1 MRPLLIAIA
10 HGLLSLCVQAQWIN
24 QPTPGIPRT
33 PEGKVDLAA
42 PPPKTANDQPDFS
55 GLWAFRGAGGG
66 ISQLKPTEI
75 KPWAEALHK
84 QRDEDLGSDSPGA
97 QCLPSGFILGGIVK
111 VVQTPELI
119 VILADDLEYR
129 QVFLDGREL
138 PKDPNPAWMGYSV
151 GHWDG
156 DALVVESTGYNE
168 RTWLES
174 GYPHTEHLRNT
185 ERWSRQ
191 DFGHLSVEIAHSDPE
206 IYAKPWTS
214 KVAGVYTPDTDL
226 IEYVCA
232 ENEKDRI
239 HLVGKRSDD
248 SKKAVKLAPDVLSKY
263 VGTYELRA
271 KELTSVDL
279 LELKIAMEDGELRLG
294 VADGPKQAMVPLSEV
309 TFTGFG
315 GYVDFGKNE
324 KGETTYLVIR
334 MAEGDFR
341 ANRKQD

>member
-1 MRPLLIAIA
+1 
-10 HGLLSLCVQAQWIN
+10 
-24 QPTPGIPRT
+24 
-33 PEGKVDLAA
+33 
-42 PPPKTANDQPDFS
+42 
-55 GLWAFRGAGGG
+55 
-66 ISQLKPTEI
+66 
-75 KPWAEALHK
+75 
-84 QRDEDLGSDSPGA
+84 
-97 QCLPSGFILGGIVK
+97 
-111 VVQTPELI
+111 
-119 VILADDLEYR
+119 
-129 QVFLDGREL
+129 
-138 PKDPNPAWMGYSV
+138 
-151 GHWDG
+151 
-156 DALVVESTGYNE
+156 
-168 RTWLES
+168 
-174 GYPHTEHLRNT
+174 
-185 ERWSRQ
+185 
-191 DFGHLSVEIAHSDPE
+191 LSVEIAHSDPE

-279 LELKIAMEDGELRLG
+279 LELKIALEGGELRLG

-324 KGETTYLVIR
+324 KGETTYVVIR

-341 ANRKQD
+341 ANRRQD